1 MMYKNFVN
9 TICLLTLMVIGLNL
23 KAQENDGPRE
33 LKDKTYIIID
43 NGSVMNIQPYIDAMN
58 NSNMMNHRLK
68 DKHYTIT
75 FQTGVKV
82 ELFSAKEIIANGW
95 NVQLSNYPE
104 TFDHTRDEPIFAL
117 GANNYIIEYH
127 TSKGKK

>member
-1 MMYKNFVN
+1 MSKQVFKIVFFLA
-9 TICLLTLMVIGLNL
+9 IMVFGENL
-23 KAQENDGPRE
+23 SAQENDGPRE
-33 LKDKTYIIID
+33 LKDKTYLIVD

-95 NVQLSNYPE
+95 KVQLSDYPE
-104 TFDHTRDEPIFAL
+104 AFDHTRDEPVFAL

-127 TSKGKK
+127 SSKGKN